1 MKTLLVCTDGSA
13 YAPSLYDHA
22 LWAARR
28 LGASVHVIHLIEPA
42 PLLPLGGDYSGV
54 MGMEAHAQ
62 LTAELLELE
71 KARTRLAEQRGRAVL
86 AAARVHFEAGGLA
99 AGRIRDEL
107 LHARLADT
115 TARLA
120 SAHDL
125 LLIGKRGEEH
135 AAGAR
140 LGENLERIVRTSVH
154 PVFVASRAF
163 QPIVRFLLAYDGGP
177 AAEKAVAHVVESPL
191 LRGLPCH
198 LLAVGVPGE
207 IRESAFLAARDRLAA
222 AGCPVR
228 AEMVPGFPAEV
239 IAETVRREHM
249 SLLLMGAYG
258 HGRLRNFFVGST
270 TADML
275 RDCPIPLLL
284 FR

>member
-22 LWAARR
+22 LWIARR
-28 LGASVHVIHLIEPA
+28 VGASVHVIHLIEPA
-42 PLLPLGGDYSGV
+42 PLLPLGGDYSGTL
-54 MGMEAHAQ
+54 GMEANAQ
-62 LTAELLELE
+62 LAAELIEFE
-71 KARTRLAEQRGRAVL
+71 KTRVRLSEQRGRAVL
-86 AAARVHFEAGGLA
+86 AAARAHFEAGGLA
-99 AGRIRDEL
+99 PGRIRDEL
-107 LHARLADT
+107 IHARLTET
-115 TARLA
+115 TERLA
-120 SAHDL
+120 ATHDL
-125 LLIGKRGEEH
+125 VLIGKRGEQH
-135 AAGAR
+135 AKAAH
-140 LGENLERIVRTSVH
+140 LGDNLERIVRTSAH

-198 LLAVGVPGE
+198 LLAVGLPGE

-228 AEMVPGFPAEV
+228 AELVPGFPAEV

-258 HGRLRNFFVGST
+258 HGRIRNFFVGST
-270 TADML
+270 TADMI

>member
-1 MKTLLVCTDGSA
+1 MKTLLVCTDGST

-22 LWAARR
+22 LWTAGR
-28 LGASVHVIHLIEPA
+28 LGASVHIIHLIEPA
-42 PLLPLGGDYSGV
+42 PLVPLGAGYSGV
-54 MGMEAHAQ
+54 MGMETHVQ
-62 LTAELLELE
+62 LTAELIEME
-71 KARTRLAEQRGRAVL
+71 KTRTRLAEERGRAVL
-86 AAARVHFEAGGLA
+86 AAARAHFEAGGLD

-107 LHARLADT
+107 IHARLADT

-120 SAHDL
+120 PAHDL
-125 LLIGKRGEEH
+125 ILVGKRGEAH
-135 AAGAR
+135 AADAHLGA
-140 LGENLERIVRTSVH
+140 NLERIVRTSAH
-154 PVFVASRAF
+154 PVLVASRAF

-177 AAEKAVAHVVESPL
+177 AAEKAIACIVESPL

-198 LLAVGVPGE
+198 LLAVGMPGE

-228 AEMVPGFPAEV
+228 AELVPGFPAEV

-249 SLLLMGAYG
+249 SLLVMGAYG
-258 HGRLRNFFVGST
+258 HGRVRNFFVGST
-270 TADML
+270 TADMI

>member
-28 LGASVHVIHLIEPA
+28 LGAAVHVIHLIEPA
-42 PLLPLGGDYSGV
+42 PLLPLSADYSGAL
-54 MGMEAHAQ
+54 GAETHAR
-62 LTAELLELE
+62 LTSELIELD
-71 KARTRLAEQRGRAVL
+71 KTRTRLAEERGRAVL
-86 AAARVHFEAGGLA
+86 AAARAHLEAGSLA
-99 AGRIRDEL
+99 AGSIREEL
-107 LHARLADT
+107 IHARLAET
-115 TARLA
+115 IEQLA
-120 SAHDL
+120 STHDL
-125 LLIGKRGEEH
+125 VLLGKRGEEH
-135 AAGAR
+135 AADAH
-140 LGENLERIVRTSVH
+140 LGHNLERIVRTCAH
-154 PVFVASRAF
+154 PVLVASRAF

-198 LLAVGVPGE
+198 LLAVGLPGE

-228 AEMVPGFPAEV
+228 AELVPGFPAEV
-239 IAETVRREHM
+239 IVETVRREHM

-258 HGRLRNFFVGST
+258 HGRIRNFFVGST
-270 TADML
+270 TADMI
-275 RDCPIPLLL
+275 RGCPIPLLL